1 MTPAAA
7 ARGWLA
13 PLVLLWAA
21 ACSAVPSAPP
31 GGRAAPDTGRWHE
44 ALRLV
49 AQADELAERGE
60 ARAAFAAYERV
71 LRDHPGDPAGAGA
84 LYGMARLQAD
94 PWGVLRSYPGAHRAF
109 SRVLTEYP
117 GSRWETEARLW
128 RAVMADLIARE
139 EEAARL
145 KSQIERLRRTDLDL
159 ERRSTTRP

>member
-1 MTPAAA
+1 MTPLAA

-13 PLVLLWAA
+13 PLVLLAAA
-21 ACSAVPSAPP
+21 ACSTVPSAPP
-31 GGRAAPDTGRWHE
+31 GGRAAPDTGRSRE
-44 ALRLV
+44 PLRLV

-94 PWGVLRSYPGAHRAF
+94 PWGVLRSYTGAHRAL
-109 SRVLTEYP
+109 SRLLAEYP
-117 GSRWETEARLW
+117 GSGWETEARLW
-128 RAVMADLIARE
+128 RAVIADLIARE
-139 EEAARL
+139 EEATRL